1 MKILFWVIAGLTLA
15 VGLTLAAQ
23 VNDGLVVLVVP
34 PYRLTLSLNLFVL
47 LILALFLLL
56 HGLLR
61 LAHHM
66 LALPGHVREFKASR
80 RRAKAQDAFKAAL
93 SAFFE
98 GRFAMAEKNAATAA
112 AQGESPALSALLA
125 ARAAHEQHAFERRD
139 AYLADA
145 AQDDE
150 EAAMPRL
157 ITQAEQ
163 LLDERRAQ
171 EALAL
176 LKDAERLGGRKHSH
190 ALRLELKALQ
200 QARQWDSVPA
210 VIAQLA
216 KRDGLE
222 PEQARQLLITAHSEA
237 LRRRADD
244 LASLKEYWNKIS
256 ADLRLLNKLAL
267 TGAQC
272 FASAGDSPSAVE
284 IAGKSLDESW
294 DSELARFY
302 GDCFAADG
310 LKQIERAE
318 NWLKDHP
325 LDASLLLSLAKLCA
339 RQELW
344 GKARSFLEASLGVE
358 PSAEAHLLMAE
369 MLQRLGQPEEA
380 CAHYKFSLELCRQ
393 PLNPDALCGAKAK
406 H

>member
-1 MKILFWVIAGLTLA
+1 MKILIWIIAGLTLA

-47 LILALFLLL
+47 LVLALFLLL

-93 SAFFE
+93 AAFFE

-145 AQDDE
+145 ALSE
-150 EAAMPRL
+150 EDTAMPRL
-157 ITQAEQ
+157 ITQVEQ

-176 LKDAERLGGRKHSH
+176 LKDAERLGGRKHAH

-200 QARQWDSVPA
+200 QARQWDGVPA
-210 VIAQLA
+210 VVTQLA

-222 PEQARQLLITAHSEA
+222 PVQAQQLLIAAHSEA

-244 LASLKEYWNKIS
+244 LASLKDYWNKIP
-256 ADLRLLNKLAL
+256 AELRLASKLAL
-267 TGAQC
+267 AGAQC
-272 FASAGDSPSAVE
+272 FASAGDPQAAAD
-284 IAGKSLDESW
+284 IAGKSLDENW
-294 DSELARFY
+294 DSELARVY
-302 GDCFAADG
+302 GNGLAADG

-325 LDASLLLSLAKLCA
+325 LDAALLLSLAKLCA

-369 MLQRLGQPEEA
+369 MLQRLGQPEAA

-393 PLNPDALCGAKAK
+393 PG
-406 H
+406 